1 VIIVNNNGYSAIGN
15 RYFGG
20 KNAAEYPR
28 AYNRITKPEQESAI
42 DIFIGNRTGTVT
54 QTVQNGLVQKSYNA
68 PPELSADIYARGQN
82 ILQRMADIAK
92 TVGDD
97 TTISN
102 VERAKYDA
110 EFQQLKQQLKDSGI
124 GNTPTAAASAA
135 PQNAALENLQL
146 VSDSSNVLTTSAAS
160 TAATGINTGYENLY
174 AQQGGKQLAELNSQS
189 VARTAY
195 FDSRRELDIA
205 RDQTKQLQ
213 SQIMAASS
221 RQYAYSNPTIEKNQF
236 RANVLNLFA

>member
-1 VIIVNNNGYSAIGN
+1 VITVNYNGYSAIGN

-28 AYNRITKPEQESAI
+28 AYNRVTKPAQESSI

-68 PPELSADIYARGQN
+68 PPELSADVYARGQN

-92 TVGDD
+92 AVGDD
-97 TTISN
+97 ATMSN

-110 EFQQLKQQLKDSGI
+110 EFQRLKQQLKDSGI
-124 GNTPTAAASAA
+124 GNNPAAAASAA
-135 PQNAALENLQL
+135 PQNANLENLQL
-146 VSDSSNVLTTSAAS
+146 ISDSSNVLTTSAAA
-160 TAATGINTGYENLY
+160 TAATGIDTGYENLF
-174 AQQGGKQLAELNSQS
+174 AQQGGKEQAELRLQS
-189 VARTAY
+189 VQRTAY

-205 RDQTKQLQ
+205 RDQTQQLH
-213 SQIMAASS
+213 SEITAASS
-221 RQYAYSNPTIEKNQF
+221 RLYAYSNPTIEKNQF